1 MTAFVDA
8 DGFLVVHDEAVIDL
22 HSPDGE
28 VDARHVIDRAS
39 IQALNA
45 ALAARRPLL
54 VRGEPG
60 TGKSQLARAAAEL
73 LGRALV
79 PFTVDALTEPRDLLY
94 RVDDVARLAEAQIQ
108 SASPGAAGARA
119 AVAVGNFLSPGPLW
133 WAFEWPTA
141 SIQQQKG
148 NGDCRPLRPAG
159 DWDESRGCVVLID
172 EIDKADASVPNG
184 LLDALGHRR
193 FEVRGHAPVR
203 QTGAAPLVI
212 ITTNE
217 ERALPDAFLRR
228 CLVLQLELP
237 TDGAALTQVL
247 LKRGGAH
254 FPGADAQVLAQ
265 AAAMVVADRAEV
277 KARGL
282 LPPGLAEYVD
292 LLRVVLRPGSSV
304 RQQLDLLGEV
314 RRFALDKHPGLAE

>member
-8 DGFLVVHDEAVIDL
+8 DGFLVVCEEAVVDL
-22 HSPDGE
+22 HGPDGE
-28 VDARHVIDRAS
+28 VEARHVIDREA

-108 SASPGAAGARA
+108 SASPGTGGARA
-119 AVAVGNFLSPGPLW
+119 AVAVANFLSPGPLW
-133 WAFEWPTA
+133 WAFEWISA
-141 SIQQQKG
+141 SEQQSVG
-148 NGDCRPLRPAG
+148 NGDCRPIRPAG
-159 DWDESRGCVVLID
+159 DWDDGKGCVVLID

-184 LLDALGHRR
+184 LLDALGHGR
-193 FEVRGHAPVR
+193 FDVRGHRPIRQAGAP
-203 QTGAAPLVI
+203 PLVI

-228 CLVLQLELP
+228 CLVLQLGLP
-237 TDGAALTQVL
+237 TDEKTLTRL
-247 LKRGGAH
+247 LVRRGGAH
-254 FPGADAQVLAQ
+254 FPQADAQVLSE
-265 AAAMVVADRAEV
+265 AAAMVVADRAVV
-277 KARGL
+277 KTRGL
-282 LPPGLAEYVD
+282 LPPGLAEYID
-292 LLRVVLRPGSSV
+292 LLRVVQRPGSSV
-304 RQQLDLLGEV
+304 PQQLSLLAEV
-314 RRFALDKHPGLAE
+314 RRFALDKHPQS